1 MHGWSGRADAATWTS
16 VWPDLALAAA
26 LTAGGQLELHFAH
39 ASGWHGLVHGMLLL
53 AQTAPIALRRLYPT
67 TVAGIC
73 AVALAVEALAT
84 APTNTTSGL
93 FAGLVEIYTV
103 GRWVAGWR
111 LVAISAVIAA
121 ALALHIVRL
130 PDQAMSDRL
139 DNLAFA
145 GVLSAAAWLVGRAMR
160 RRAMDRQRA
169 AAEAQAQREAAAAA
183 LQAAAAEERS
193 RIARELHDVVAHGM
207 GVMVVQA
214 AAAEQMLKSDPSAAQ
229 EPLSTVR
236 RTGQEALAEMRRLL
250 GLLRTGDAADAGE
263 PQPGLDR
270 LPALVE
276 QLRSAGMPVTL
287 TTTGAP
293 VPLSSG
299 LQLCVYRIAQ
309 EALTNCLKHASGAP
323 TEMTMTYEPDA
334 LHLRIHNSPGRPAP
348 QAATGAGHGLV
359 GMRERVRVY
368 GGTLAAQPEADG
380 GFLVDARLP
389 LDPSSGR

>member
-1 MHGWSGRADAATWTS
+1 MHGWSRRADAASWTS

-26 LTAGGQLELHFAH
+26 LTAGGQVELHFAH
-39 ASGWHGLVHGMLLL
+39 TSGWHGLVHGMLLF
-53 AQTAPIALRRLYPT
+53 AQTAPIALRRPYPT
-67 TVAGIC
+67 TVAGVC

-84 APTNTTSGL
+84 TPTNTTSGL
-93 FAGLVEIYTV
+93 FAGLVEIYTI

-111 LVAISAVIAA
+111 LVAISVVSAA

-145 GVLSAAAWLVGRAMR
+145 GILSAAAWLVGRTMR

-169 AAEAQAQREAAAAA
+169 AAEAQAQRE
-183 LQAAAAEERS
+183 AAAAEERS

-214 AAAEQMLKSDPSAAQ
+214 AAAEQMLKSDPAAAQ

-276 QLRSAGMPVTL
+276 QLRGAGMPVTL
-287 TTTGAP
+287 TTTVVP
-293 VPLSSG
+293 VPLPGG

-323 TEMTMTYEPDA
+323 TEMTLAYEPDA
-334 LHLRIHNSPGRPAP
+334 LHLRIRNSPGSPAP
-348 QAATGAGHGLV
+348 EADTGAGHGLF
-359 GMRERVRVY
+359 GMSERVRVY
-368 GGTLAAQPEADG
+368 GGTLAAQREADG

-389 LDPSSGR
+389 LDSSSGR